1 MEARGHSVS
10 TQTLEGAAATS
21 PEPAPVK
28 KKETYISLR
37 VKIVGTF
44 VALFSIVF
52 LLVSVWVVQFA
63 SQAALDRLG
72 QQLRGQVERSSTTI
86 DGDAFAELVAT
97 VPAVPDPA
105 DKSGFGYPDSQ
116 LYRDLAKRFYT
127 IYQVVDS
134 GTYSWFKDPKDGK
147 LYTAVSSGYYRSPQS
162 GWHYKIPIETVT
174 EPSTYAL
181 MEQGLTQTTEEP
193 AYTDAY
199 GSWMSVY
206 TPILDAN
213 GKAVGGIGQD
223 ISLDY
228 VSEVRA
234 KAVRQVLPV
243 LIGIYIILV
252 VLVWLVATRIV
263 RPIRRLTKES
273 TRIAEGDYDL
283 DLESLTRVRFKDEIS
298 TLAESFQIMSHKV
311 AERER
316 TLQVEVKRLTVE
328 INSTKRAESVAAI
341 VDSEGFSE
349 LAERAAEM
357 RRRSRE

>member
-1 MEARGHSVS
+1 MT
-10 TQTLEGAAATS
+10 TQPVAEIEQTV
-21 PEPAPVK
+21 PESAKTKVRNGI
-28 KKETYISLR
+28 YISLR
-37 VKIVGTF
+37 VKVIGTF
-44 VALFSIVF
+44 VALFTIVF
-52 LLVSVWVVQFA
+52 VVVSFWVVQFA
-63 SQAALDRLG
+63 SQAALDQLG
-72 QQLRGQVERSSTTI
+72 QQLRGQVERSATTI
-86 DGDAFAELVAT
+86 DGAAFAELVAT

-116 LYRDLAKRFYT
+116 LYRDLAKRFYN

-134 GTYSWFKDPKDGK
+134 GTYSWFKDPKDGL
-147 LYTAVSSGYYRSPQS
+147 LYTAVSSGYYRSPQT
-162 GWHYKIPIETVT
+162 GYHYKIPLSNVT
-174 EPSTYAL
+174 ETSTYNL
-181 MEQGLTQTTEEP
+181 MAQGLTQTTEEP

-206 TPILDAN
+206 APILDAN
-213 GKAVGGIGQD
+213 GQSVGGIGQD
-223 ISLDY
+223 ISLEY

-243 LIGIYIILV
+243 LLGIYIILV

-263 RPIRRLTKES
+263 RPIRKLTKES
-273 TRIAEGDYDL
+273 ARIADGDYNL
-283 DLESLTRVRFKDEIS
+283 DLHEITGSRYKDEIT
-298 TLAESFQIMSHKV
+298 TLAETFQIMSHKV

-341 VDSEGFSE
+341 VDSEGFTV